1 MLDTLSVSILDSGG
15 VIQDGVTVYVF
26 HDHTAGGTLSLL
38 LYSNSNITL
47 ENKAH
52 FRIKSSIST
61 VIIRLITTYCE

>member
-15 VIQDGVTVYVF
+15 VIQDGVTVYVS

-38 LYSNSNITL
+38 LYSNSNIPL

-61 VIIRLITTYCE
+61 VITRLITTYCE